1 MVGADGIADFRPFL
15 ILLGKLHSE
24 ESVWKL
30 RIVFRYLSYIVE
42 KSSPLGCLWIEAEF
56 RSHDGADV
64 GHLP

>member
-15 ILLGKLHSE
+15 ILLGELHSE

-42 KSSPLGCLWIEAEF
+42 KTGSLGCLWIEAEL
-56 RSHDGADV
+56 RSHYGADI